1 MENRK
6 IELTIPFT
14 VTRED
19 FENLMVTA
27 LEGGIDYWGYVHY
40 SGEYNPSKY
49 GAFAEWLAGLLWDGK
64 IPNLEVMDVECDRTL
79 GYFSIDRLF
88 SNVNHPD
95 FRMSWMQLLNETYDA
110 HDADILFQSGVFNEV
125 VYG

>member
-1 MENRK
+1 MANRK
-6 IELTIPFT
+6 IELTIPFM

-27 LEGGIDYWGYVHY
+27 LEGGIDYWGYVEY
-40 SGEYNPSKY
+40 VGEYNPEK
-49 GAFAEWLAGLLWDGK
+49 GKAFAEWLAGLLWDGD
-64 IPNLEVMDVECDRTL
+64 ITNLEVMDVECDRTL

-95 FRMSWMQLLNETYDA
+95 FRTPWMRLLNGVYDA
-110 HDADILFQSGVFNEV
+110 YDADTLFQSGVFNEV
-125 VYG
+125 TYG